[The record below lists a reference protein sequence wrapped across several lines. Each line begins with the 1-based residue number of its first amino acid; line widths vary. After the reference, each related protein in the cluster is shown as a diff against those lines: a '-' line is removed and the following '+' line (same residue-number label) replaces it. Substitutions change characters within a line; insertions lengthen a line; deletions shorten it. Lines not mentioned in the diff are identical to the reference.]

1 VCVITLLEI
10 FMLYIISSLVER
22 AGLCV
27 FAGIAFCK
35 TSYHGNLLNLLIQPV
50 KNVDTMSNGKTS
62 RKFPGTN
69 DTPTDTLDSAGHVHF
84 SSTISA
90 SNAATD
96 DSQ

>member
-1 VCVITLLEI
+1 
-10 FMLYIISSLVER
+10 MLTELYVSSSFVEW

-35 TSYHGNLLNLLIQPV
+35 KSYHGNLLLNLLMQPV

>member
-1 VCVITLLEI
+1 
-10 FMLYIISSLVER
+10 MLTELYVSSSLVER

-35 TSYHGNLLNLLIQPV
+35 TIYHGNLLNLLIQPV